1 MISGYDGKFIIQTI
15 HGVIK
20 RYRQIET
27 EVKEGSKFWYR
38 QRQTKKEDKLR
49 KGGNSA
55 ASWHLKGDIRQTIKI
70 PITPGGELVKQVKK
84 RIQDMVRPDGGKIMT
99 LEINE

>member
-27 EVKEGSKFWYR
+27 EVKEGSKFRYR
-38 QRQTKKEDKLR
+38 QRQTIKEDKLR

-84 RIQDMVRPDGGKIMT
+84 RIQDMVRPDGGKS
-99 LEINE
+99 